1 MDIPTYHRVTL
12 DAVYTSDLEYF
23 DFDSDMEPM
32 VISRAM
38 AREPWNAAY
47 FQKLRYYIL
56 YSESQIYEYIAR
68 AHEMSSSKL
77 IFKCITTVTCFLIGL
92 HKKESCLDVRSFKE
106 LNTIYEDI
114 SKYHCSKS

>member
-1 MDIPTYHRVTL
+1 MTFVQSPETKVSTQFVFPYLFLDVDIPTYHRVTL

-56 YSESQIYEYIAR
+56 YSESQIYEYIA
-68 AHEMSSSKL
+68 
-77 IFKCITTVTCFLIGL
+77 
-92 HKKESCLDVRSFKE
+92 
-106 LNTIYEDI
+106 
-114 SKYHCSKS
+114 